1 MCKRIV
7 SLFCGFTQ
15 FSTDLVSQLCPSGV
29 LNTFNKLL
37 NNRPEVRLGFDGQ
50 SAAFVHETWNSSS
63 FKRLDECKFNV
74 DANHN
79 LAKGR
84 TRGLY
89 ASIRKLNLR
98 ESPDKEGGCID
109 YIQFKFGTQ
118 KTAKLCGQLNA
129 SSNTHLK
136 QLYHHH
142 ERGGVM
148 KVTIFI
154 DKLRP
159 LKYIEDT
166 LDVELV
172 FTAFDGECLNS
183 NSNAFHSDDH
193 IFVFH
198 TQTAIQ

>member
-1 MCKRIV
+1 MCEP
-7 SLFCGFTQ
+7 FCFLH
-15 FSTDLVSQLCPSGV
+15 FCVNESFFCSRFHAILTDLVSQLCPSGV

-109 YIQFKFGTQ
+109 FIQFKFGTQ

-129 SSNTHLK
+129 SSNIHLK
-136 QLYHHH
+136 QLYHH

-172 FTAFDGECLNS
+172 FTAFDGECQ
-183 NSNAFHSDDH
+183 FSDSKL
-193 IFVFH
+193 FPF
-198 TQTAIQ
+198 